1 MTASNHTSPP
11 DTGGRPVSAATGID
25 ARNMNFAVH
34 LKQVTKNFGSV
45 TALQNANMSL
55 REGTFTSLLG
65 PSGCGKT
72 TLLRLISGLE
82 TASSGEI
89 QIKGRSVG
97 GIPIHKRNIGLV
109 FQNYALFPHKTVGDN
124 IAFGL
129 KHRGI
134 DKVSIGHKIQR
145 ALDIVRLPG
154 IEERYP
160 NQLSGG
166 QQQRVALARAVV
178 FEPDVLL
185 LDEPLSA
192 LDANLREDMRVEIKL
207 IQKALGVTTILVTHD
222 QQEALAMSDEV
233 VVMNQGAI
241 QQVGDPKSVYQFPC
255 NRFVAG
261 FLGQANVFD
270 CEVVGRVPDRQGIW
284 RVRLGNGKE
293 LNATSSGS
301 NCDDLSMAQG
311 SKVDLVIRGSEIST
325 TPAKGL
331 SDSENGLTGVVV
343 DSSYLGDDVH
353 YLIDVS
359 GIKIKAISR
368 LAGGQGRE
376 ARQILTTGTAVFA
389 AIPADACAILP
400 AA

>member
-1 MTASNHTSPP
+1 MMASIQTSSP
-11 DTGGRPVSAATGID
+11 DIGARPVSAATGID

-34 LKQVTKNFGSV
+34 LEQVTKSFGSV
-45 TALQNANMSL
+45 TALRNANMSL

-72 TLLRLISGLE
+72 TLLRLIAGLE

-134 DKVSIGHKIQR
+134 DKISIGHKIKK

-207 IQKALGVTTILVTHD
+207 IQKALGVTTIMVTHD

-233 VVMNQGAI
+233 VVMNQGTI
-241 QQVGDPKSVYQFPC
+241 QQVGDPKSVYRFPR

-270 CEVVGRVPDRQGIW
+270 CEIVGRAPDQRGFW

-293 LNATSSGS
+293 INATSSGPHY
-301 NCDDLSMAQG
+301 DELSVGHG
-311 SKVDLVIRGSEIST
+311 SKVALVIRGSEIST
-325 TPAKGL
+325 TATMEG
-331 SDSENGLTGVVV
+331 SDSVNGLAGVVV

-359 GIKIKAISR
+359 GIQIKAVSR
-368 LAGGQGRE
+368 LSGGQGRD
-376 ARQILTTGTAVFA
+376 ATQIFAPGTAVFA
-389 AIPADACAILP
+389 AIPAEACGILP